1 MRSIPAAM
9 TWELYRRGRWGFLG
23 AYLGAIALPALLYT
37 ALRGDGA
44 FDPAERAMIVI
55 HVVMMLFAAMAFCSP
70 ILSALGDPSR
80 LYAYPATAA
89 TIVAWNLIPAMAAVS
104 LGYLATAATLN
115 ALFHVDWPLWGPAM
129 FLAAGLAVFAATM
142 WLAGKSPWHWFV
154 IVVPA
159 MAAVGLWFNSRHGL
173 LFPSSRAHLWREVT
187 GGEVLTMLA
196 ATAAAYYAGIV
207 GIARSRRGDAP
218 RTPRFFLWI
227 GKLLDPAPALGAAFR
242 SPAQAQ
248 FWFEWRQKGW
258 AMPAIVLALGAIF
271 GLGWLCFNRVPL
283 NLFEGAFWGGVFLPV
298 GGLIIG
304 LLIGNAGP
312 TDSKMEMGHFL
323 STRPMTSA
331 EMARIMLKTA
341 ALSLLAAWVL
351 WMLGFLAVCVVLQ
364 AAHAQVQIALPQPQ
378 GWRQFPVTL
387 FGAWLSVAFLATLAQ
402 AGRPRLTMTLFCSAM
417 ALMIG
422 GILFTKYML
431 DRDPLL
437 AAQFRDGSLIAAG
450 LIFVLGTAW
459 AFVAARRRS
468 LIGSPTVYA
477 AAGIWIAASALV
489 VSLQWSA
496 AFANPLPL
504 HVFVVG
510 VLALAAFPL
519 AGAPLALAWNRNR

>member
-1 MRSIPAAM
+1 M
-9 TWELYRRGRWGFLG
+9 TWELFRRGRWGFLG
-23 AYLGAIALPALLYT
+23 AYLAAVALPALLYT
-37 ALRGDGA
+37 ALRVDGA
-44 FDPAERAMIVI
+44 FDPADRALIVI
-55 HVVMMLFAAMAFCSP
+55 HMVLMLFAAMAFCSP
-70 ILSALGDPSR
+70 IFSALGDPSR

-89 TIVAWNLIPAMAAVS
+89 TIAAWNLVPAMAAVS
-104 LGYLATAATLN
+104 SGYLATAATLN
-115 ALFHVDWPLWGPAM
+115 ALFHVDWPLWGPAL
-129 FLAAGLAVFAATM
+129 FLPAGLAVFAATM
-142 WLAGKSPWHWFV
+142 WLAGKSAWHWFV

-159 MAAVGLWFNSRHGL
+159 MAAVGVWFNSRHGL

-187 GGEVLTMLA
+187 VDEILTMLA
-196 ATAAAYYAGIV
+196 ATAAAYYAAVV
-207 GIARSRRGDAP
+207 GVARSRRGDAP
-218 RTPRFFLWI
+218 RTPRFLLWI
-227 GKLLDPAPALGAAFR
+227 GRLLDALLDPAPALGAAFR

-258 AMPAIVLALGAIF
+258 FMPAIVLLLGAGF

-283 NLFEGAFWGGVFLPV
+283 TLFEGAFWGGAILPL

-323 STRPMTSA
+323 AARPMTSA

-341 ALSLLAAWVL
+341 ALSVLAAWVL
-351 WMLGFLAVCVVLQ
+351 WVLGFLAVCVVLQ
-364 AAHAQVQIALPQPQ
+364 AAQAQVPMILPGPQ
-378 GWRQFPVTL
+378 GWRQFPVML
-387 FGAWLSVAFLATLAQ
+387 FGAWLSVALLATLAQ

-417 ALMIG
+417 ALMLG
-422 GILFTKYML
+422 GLLFTKYVL
-431 DRDPLL
+431 YRDPLL
-437 AAQFRDGSLIAAG
+437 AAQFRNGSLIAAG
-450 LIFVLGTAW
+450 LIFALGTAW

-477 AAGIWIAASALV
+477 AVGIWIAASALV
-489 VSLQWSA
+489 VSLRWSA
-496 AFANPLPL
+496 LAAPLSVY
-504 HVFVVG
+504 VFVIG